1 LNRKAAV
8 SGMFYSS
15 DPVELRSGIEQLIEE
30 SGRVPDASVTGIVS
44 PHAGY
49 VYSGRT
55 AAAAFASSPAAV
67 QTVVVIAPCHR
78 FPVTGASV
86 FAGEGY
92 ETPIGVARVNSLIVN
107 SLQRMGFG
115 YEPGAHAW
123 EHAEEVQ
130 VPFIQVRWPDARIVP
145 IVQGAVSSSF
155 STRLASAIAESA
167 SLEEGVF
174 VVASSDLSHYHPLE
188 TAREMDNRF
197 IEAFLSGRAV
207 EIESLVRR
215 GAAEACGAG
224 PVMTLLDWAA
234 QSGAFEPSLVAY
246 DTSAS
251 ASGDSSAVVGY
262 MAGVTR
268 SLE

>member
-1 LNRKAAV
+1 MNRKAAV

-15 DPVELRSGIEQLIEE
+15 DPAELRRNIEQFIEG
-30 SGRVPDASVTGIVS
+30 SGRSPDAAVTGIVS

-55 AAAAFASSPAAV
+55 AGAAFASSPADV
-67 QTVVVIAPCHR
+67 RTVVVISPCHR

-92 ETPIGVARVNSLIVN
+92 ETPLGVARVNPVLVN

-130 VPFIQVRWPDARIVP
+130 IPFIQVRWPEARIVP
-145 IVQGAVSSSF
+145 IVQGAASSAF
-155 STRLASAIAESA
+155 SSRLASALAESA
-167 SLEEGVF
+167 SLEDGVF
-174 VVASSDLSHYHPLE
+174 VVASSDLSHYHPIE
-188 TAREMDNRF
+188 TAREMDQRF
-197 IEAFLSGRAV
+197 IDAFLSGRAGS
-207 EIESLVRR
+207 IEDLVRR

-224 PVMTLLDWAA
+224 PVMTLLEWASL
-234 QSGAFEPSLVAY
+234 SGVFEPSLIAY

-251 ASGDSSAVVGY
+251 ASGDGSAVVGY
-262 MAGVTR
+262 MAGVIR